1 MVLHVPTNILIVNL
15 AISDMG
21 VGIFVMPFSLVS
33 FFQLRDHNVRFVVHN
48 SFHLKDDL
56 PKYTSKVSGTY
67 SSLTHK
73 HCIQRQLKMKQGLL
87 FKMSISHYVVSL
99 S

>member
-33 FFQLRDHNVRFVVHN
+33 FFQLRDHNVWFALYSLLSISLSNAIFQFQSLAREFE
-48 SFHLKDDL
+48 SLKL
-56 PKYTSKVSGTY
+56 ISINCNKAQKSKV
-67 SSLTHK
+67 
-73 HCIQRQLKMKQGLL
+73 KQG
-87 FKMSISHYVVSL
+87 
-99 S
+99 

>member
-33 FFQLRDHNVRFVVHN
+33 FFQLRDHNVWFALYSPLCSLSNVIFQFQ
-48 SFHLKDDL
+48 SFIRGFEVDLDDRTNRQ
-56 PKYTSKVSGTY
+56 KAQKSK
-67 SSLTHK
+67 L
-73 HCIQRQLKMKQGLL
+73 KQG
-87 FKMSISHYVVSL
+87 
-99 S
+99 